1 MLESL
6 RSLADPAASGAML
19 LSLKT
24 LAVAAPCLAVA
35 GVGLGY
41 ALGRGRGTWASC
53 LDFLVTLP
61 LVFPPI
67 ATGFLLLLLL
77 GRRSAV
83 GGFLASRAGVEMVF
97 SFWGVALA
105 AWLAG
110 LPLIVKPVQAAIRRE
125 TGRLVEAA
133 YVLGKSRTATFLRV
147 VLPSIRRSV
156 WVGLFLALARCL
168 GEVGITLML
177 GGNIVGKTNTVS
189 LEIYNAVFS
198 GEYDR
203 ALALVLV
210 LGLVS
215 LALVAA
221 TRRLSAGD

>member
-1 MLESL
+1 MLEAL
-6 RSLADPAASGAML
+6 RTLAEPAATGPLL

-24 LAVAAPCLAVA
+24 VAVAAPCLAA
-35 GVGLGY
+35 CGVGLGY
-41 ALGRGRGTWASC
+41 ALGRSRGTWASI

-77 GRRSAV
+77 GRRSAL
-83 GGFLASRAGVEMVF
+83 GGLLSSLAGVEVVF

-105 AWLAG
+105 AFLAG

-133 YVLGKSRTATFLRV
+133 YVLGKSPAVTFFRV

-168 GEVGITLML
+168 GEVGVTLML

-203 ALALVLV
+203 AMALVAV
-210 LGLVS
+210 LGLTS
-215 LALVAA
+215 LVLVAA
-221 TRRLSAGD
+221 TRRLADW